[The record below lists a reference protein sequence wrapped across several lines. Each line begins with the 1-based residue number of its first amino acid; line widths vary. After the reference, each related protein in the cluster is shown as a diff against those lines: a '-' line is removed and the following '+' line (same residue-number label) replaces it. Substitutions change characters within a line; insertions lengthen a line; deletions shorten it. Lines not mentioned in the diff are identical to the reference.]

1 MNMSNLGGILSSSRE
16 QDAELTLSDYN
27 TKEC

>member
-1 MNMSNLGGILSSSRE
+1 MNMSNLGGISLSSRE
-16 QDAELTLSDYN
+16 QDAELTLFDYN